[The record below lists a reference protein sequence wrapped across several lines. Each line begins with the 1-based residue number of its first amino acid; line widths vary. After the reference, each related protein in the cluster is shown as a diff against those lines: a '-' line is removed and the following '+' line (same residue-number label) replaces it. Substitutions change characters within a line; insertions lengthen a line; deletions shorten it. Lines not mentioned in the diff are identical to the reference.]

1 MAKMIS
7 FKTTPYLCFIL
18 FALAGFLFAFVT
30 ETHWGKIQY
39 ENMPLRLPF
48 SFMFFYV
55 FCIIAYLMQGS
66 AVYFVSQHSK
76 RLLYDTALYFFW
88 AQFVLGLLW
97 LGLFFHLRFFGI
109 AFFDLM
115 VAFILLI
122 FSFSSFRS
130 IDLKSAYMLVPY
142 GLLLV
147 FMGLMNVWF
156 FLV

>member
-1 MAKMIS
+1 MTKILSSKA
-7 FKTTPYLCFIL
+7 TPYLF
-18 FALAGFLFAFVT
+18 FVFFTFAGFLFAFVT
-30 ETHWGKIQY
+30 ETYWEKIQY
-39 ENMPLRLPF
+39 ENMSLELPF
-48 SFMFFYV
+48 SFIFLYI

-66 AVYFVSQHSK
+66 AVYFILQHSK
-76 RLLYDTALYFFW
+76 KSLQDTTVYLFW
-88 AQFVLGLLW
+88 TQFILGLLW

-147 FMGLMNVWF
+147 FMGLMNIWF

>member
-1 MAKMIS
+1 
-7 FKTTPYLCFIL
+7 
-18 FALAGFLFAFVT
+18 
-30 ETHWGKIQY
+30 
-39 ENMPLRLPF
+39 
-48 SFMFFYV
+48 
-55 FCIIAYLMQGS
+55 MQAS

-76 RLLYDTALYFFW
+76 RLLYDTALHFFW